1 LADDIAKA
9 TAPPGPPDVARDAE
23 MKTIHGNP
31 TASAYDQVGVTGL
44 KAFSGYVLEEYLP
57 ELMGQKALKAYKTMG
72 DDPIVTALLTAI
84 TLILRAVDWRVEPAD
99 DGSDHRN
106 AHSAKAEQEA
116 EFAQGLLDDMSHPWE
131 DVINETLSMLQYGW
145 AYLEIVLKTRLGPD
159 QDDPA
164 KRSKFNDGRIGVRKL
179 PIRAQ
184 ESLLR
189 WQLQED
195 GGVEGMWQQPPQG
208 GQQLFIPIERA
219 LLFRTTSK
227 KNSPEGVSILRAA
240 YRPWFIKRGVEDH
253 EAIGIERELAGL
265 PVVSIPKR
273 YLEPGASGEDLAF
286 ANTARM
292 LARDIKLNSQ
302 AGVVIPSEPFK
313 NPDGTFSAVPMV
325 KLELLS
331 SGGSGKRAIDTDI
344 VVKRYNRLIAMS
356 AMADFITLG
365 DEKGSY
371 SLSQNKSELFLRS
384 CESYLNQ
391 IAAVVN
397 RFLFPRIFAYN
408 GIDPALI
415 PVLKPGRLAPV
426 DLNELGTY
434 VAQLAA
440 AGAPLF
446 PNQELSN
453 YLADVAGLPEP
464 PEDIGLQPPP
474 GKLPRFG
481 QINPDT
487 GEPMTL
493 DEHAQYQQAD
503 LGGTTFGEN
512 ASVRANTMAKYNE
525 NHDEKGK
532 FTSGDF
538 QSHLANMNTGTRNKV
553 KAILDSDRS
562 NELKASKLQTM
573 ALRAYP
579 ASPEQKAISHIHNT
593 IRGWPTQKYNENHDE
608 LGRFSSGGAALADTK
623 VNSKGKDVL
632 GRDIPDWRGAHVYH
646 STDEAS
652 AKKIEQNGYK
662 TGSGYYGNMV
672 SFTPDSKYTTQ
683 FGPVTTQAKISE
695 NAKILNLND
704 PHDWETFQRTTAG
717 VPSDKYA
724 EAIKRAGYHGLYD
737 VGAGDLFIA
746 DPSVARFEGAYRA
759 RLKKYNENHDE
770 LGRFSTGSGGEYPHT
785 ITVEHHPETG
795 SKKPYETWSH
805 YDSGR
810 KLRTAS
816 FKTQEAATESARSSA
831 DLLSRLKKY
840 NENHDELGRF
850 AESGYTYT
858 EGKGPLGRGKWQA
871 HHAESGLTSYNL
883 HPTKEQAAAD
893 LSSRLDANA
902 RRDTARSERASR
914 LSDMRD
920 RHLAGG
926 EVTESDVKTLG
937 LKAHADMRDFIPAAA
952 ELHSVSSRSIRPAL
966 GDTKIRVTYSDGG
979 TKLEGLNSREGLS
992 NIAAS
997 FRLKKYNENHDVAG
1011 RFSDGSGDGRTFWR
1025 GSNPGD
1031 ARRIKTGNESW
1042 DSHLFV
1048 ADNQDDARMYGSHL
1062 TQYEAALDAKI
1073 LREGT
1078 AEFRNVAGSQRKNE
1092 NLLDY
1097 ASRAAN
1103 SAKAAGYDA
1112 VWFKRQGDVG
1122 TAILNPAKFQIK
1134 KYNENHDELGR
1145 FAEGGGGALSGRQ
1158 LAEQRNAHLKD
1169 PAHMTNAQLKN
1180 EHAKLSEKSSE
1191 LASKLIEA
1199 GRGSEKFN
1207 ETAAKTDPLA
1217 VEYHANSLRRSAL
1230 RQEVMARYG
1239 PDLSIEHLRAG
1250 GARIKL

>member
-1 LADDIAKA
+1 LAEDIAKA

-31 TASAYDQVGVTGL
+31 TATAFDQIGVTGL

-131 DVINETLSMLQYGW
+131 DVINETLSMLQFGW
-145 AYLEIVLKTRLGPD
+145 AYLEIILKTRLGPD

-164 KRSKFNDGRIGVRKL
+164 KRSKFNDGRIGIRKL

-240 YRPWFIKRGVEDH
+240 YRPWYVKRGVEDH

-286 ANTARM
+286 AETARR

-313 NPDGTFSAVPMV
+313 NPDGTFSSVPMV

-331 SGGSGKRAIDTDI
+331 SGGSKRAIDTDI

-512 ASVRANTMAKYNE
+512 ASVHSNTMAKYNE
-525 NHDEKGK
+525 NHDE
-532 FTSGDF
+532 
-538 QSHLANMNTGTRNKV
+538 A
-553 KAILDSDRS
+553 
-562 NELKASKLQTM
+562 
-573 ALRAYP
+573 
-579 ASPEQKAISHIHNT
+579 
-593 IRGWPTQKYNENHDE
+593 
-608 LGRFSSGGAALADTK
+608 GRFSSGGGGGGGKKTFSQKEIAASYKTNTLLARPMFATLSFGEYD
-623 VNSKGKDVL
+623 
-632 GRDIPDWRGAHVYH
+632 RYQAHNY
-646 STDEAS
+646 ALRAIS
-652 AKKIEQNGYK
+652 ADPQNGREMAIAMINP
-662 TGSGYYGNMV
+662 G
-672 SFTPDSKYTTQ
+672 FE
-683 FGPVTTQAKISE
+683 E
-695 NAKILNLND
+695 NAAARYDD
-704 PHDWETFQRTTAG
+704 PNEKQ
-717 VPSDKYA
+717 
-724 EAIKRAGYHGLYD
+724 
-737 VGAGDLFIA
+737 
-746 DPSVARFEGAYRA
+746 YRA
-759 RLKKYNENHDE
+759 INDKAFQAYSNWKN
-770 LGRFSTGSGGEYPHT
+770 ST
-785 ITVEHHPETG
+785 
-795 SKKPYETWSH
+795 
-805 YDSGR
+805 
-810 KLRTAS
+810 
-816 FKTQEAATESARSSA
+816 
-831 DLLSRLKKY
+831 KKY

-952 ELHSVSSRSIRPAL
+952 ELHGVSSRSIRPAL

-997 FRLKKYNENHDVAG
+997 FKNLG
-1011 RFSDGSGDGRTFWR
+1011 
-1025 GSNPGD
+1025 
-1031 ARRIKTGNESW
+1031 
-1042 DSHLFV
+1042 HL
-1048 ADNQDDARMYGSHL
+1048 
-1062 TQYEAALDAKI
+1062 
-1073 LREGT
+1073 
-1078 AEFRNVAGSQRKNE
+1078 
-1092 NLLDY
+1092 
-1097 ASRAAN
+1097 
-1103 SAKAAGYDA
+1103 
-1112 VWFKRQGDVG
+1112 
-1122 TAILNPAKFQIK
+1122 K

-1145 FAEGGGGALSGRQ
+1145 FAESGGGALSGRQ

-1169 PAHMTNAQLKN
+1169 PAYMTNAQLKN
-1180 EHAKLSEKSSE
+1180 EHAKLGEKQSE
-1191 LASKLIEA
+1191 LNSKLIEA

-1217 VEYHANSLRRSAL
+1217 VAYHANSLRRSAL
-1230 RQEVMARYG
+1230 RQEVMVRYG
-1239 PDLSIEHLRAG
+1239 PSLSIEHLRAG
-1250 GARIKL
+1250 GARLKKTFELAKYNENHDELGRFAEGPGTGGQAKALYDKTLERGVTPEHIYDRVGHGAQDAAKKIEATMATRAPSDAPVEQGGFKNADGTYTADRQALHDKLLADKFTPQAIDAATPGPGERPTMTMLGGRGGSGKSFLTGPNGPVEKGTMVLNSDDFKGPLAEASGLDHRYAALYHEESDHVLKMASQRAKDLGLNVAFDSTMKSEAIAAGRMQEYKDAGYDVNGHYVHTAPQFAAERSVHRFYRGGSANGRFVPPHVILGNTKNEANFDKLSPNFQSWTLWDNNGTKPVLVARGGK

>member
-1 LADDIAKA
+1 
-9 TAPPGPPDVARDAE
+9 

-31 TASAYDQVGVTGL
+31 TAAAFDQIGVTGL

-164 KRSKFNDGRIGVRKL
+164 KRSKFNDGRIGIRKL

-313 NPDGTFSAVPMV
+313 NPDGTFSSVPMV

-365 DEKGSY
+365 DERGSY

-512 ASVRANTMAKYNE
+512 ASVRANTMAKY
-525 NHDEKGK
+525 
-532 FTSGDF
+532 
-538 QSHLANMNTGTRNKV
+538 
-553 KAILDSDRS
+553 
-562 NELKASKLQTM
+562 
-573 ALRAYP
+573 
-579 ASPEQKAISHIHNT
+579 
-593 IRGWPTQKYNENHDE
+593 
-608 LGRFSSGGAALADTK
+608 
-623 VNSKGKDVL
+623 
-632 GRDIPDWRGAHVYH
+632 
-646 STDEAS
+646 
-652 AKKIEQNGYK
+652 
-662 TGSGYYGNMV
+662 
-672 SFTPDSKYTTQ
+672 
-683 FGPVTTQAKISE
+683 
-695 NAKILNLND
+695 
-704 PHDWETFQRTTAG
+704 
-717 VPSDKYA
+717 
-724 EAIKRAGYHGLYD
+724 
-737 VGAGDLFIA
+737 
-746 DPSVARFEGAYRA
+746 
-759 RLKKYNENHDE
+759 
-770 LGRFSTGSGGEYPHT
+770 
-785 ITVEHHPETG
+785 
-795 SKKPYETWSH
+795 
-805 YDSGR
+805 
-810 KLRTAS
+810 
-816 FKTQEAATESARSSA
+816 
-831 DLLSRLKKY
+831 KKY

-850 AESGYTYT
+850 AESGALARAPGTAPIPAGHVRLYHQTSIENAAKIAQSGVKFSEARGIEGPKAIYADEKGFYGDPKTYSGAT
-858 EGKGPLGRGKWQA
+858 VEFHVPAEQWKQPFVMEDVAPENITAIHLPWHR
-871 HHAESGLTSYNL
+871 HARYIENNPKVL
-883 HPTKEQAAAD
+883 QQV
-893 LSSRLDANA
+893 
-902 RRDTARSERASR
+902 
-914 LSDMRD
+914 
-920 RHLAGG
+920 LAGEHDRLLNNPEHG
-926 EVTESDVKTLG
+926 PAISYIQRT
-937 LKAHADMRDFIPAAA
+937 HAAKR
-952 ELHSVSSRSIRPAL
+952 
-966 GDTKIRVTYSDGG
+966 
-979 TKLEGLNSREGLS
+979 
-992 NIAAS
+992 
-997 FRLKKYNENHDVAG
+997 RLA
-1011 RFSDGSGDGRTFWR
+1011 
-1025 GSNPGD
+1025 
-1031 ARRIKTGNESW
+1031 
-1042 DSHLFV
+1042 
-1048 ADNQDDARMYGSHL
+1048 
-1062 TQYEAALDAKI
+1062 
-1073 LREGT
+1073 
-1078 AEFRNVAGSQRKNE
+1078 
-1092 NLLDY
+1092 
-1097 ASRAAN
+1097 
-1103 SAKAAGYDA
+1103 
-1112 VWFKRQGDVG
+1112 
-1122 TAILNPAKFQIK
+1122 

-1145 FAEGGGGALSGRQ
+1145 FAEGPGTGGQAKALYDKTLEHGVTPEHIYDRVGHGAQDAAKKIEATMATRVPSDAPVEQGGFKNADGTYTADRQALHDKLLADTFTPEKIDAATPGLGEKPTMTMLGGRGGSGKSFLTGPDGPVEKGTMVLNSDDFKGP
-1158 LAEQRNAHLKD
+1158 LAEASGLDHRYAALYHEESDHVLKMASQRAKD
-1169 PAHMTNAQLKN
+1169 LGLNVAFDSTMKSEATAAGRMQEYKDAGYDVNGHYVHTAPQFAAERSVHRFYRGGSANGRFVPPHVILGNTKN
-1180 EHAKLSEKSSE
+1180 EANFDKLSPNFQSWTLWDNNGTKPV
-1191 LASKLIEA
+1191 LVA
-1199 GRGSEKFN
+1199 RGGK
-1207 ETAAKTDPLA
+1207 
-1217 VEYHANSLRRSAL
+1217 
-1230 RQEVMARYG
+1230 
-1239 PDLSIEHLRAG
+1239 
-1250 GARIKL
+1250 